1 MEGKRFDS
9 VARGLAQRRTRR
21 GIFGTLG
28 AATLVLAGGPSAF
41 AAKHR
46 KAKNKSDD
54 SGGGDS
60 PIPGTQVGGI
70 WDETI
75 AICHFDA
82 ESGEVEVMEVSTP
95 TVPQYLNAGDTL
107 YMDCCVDVDCPKRLC
122 LTSTGCIEGAC
133 SYDTA
138 AGEAC
143 GMGDG
148 TTGVCDKNAKCVS
161 SGVTEAPIVG

>member
-9 VARGLAQRRTRR
+9 VTRGLAWQRSRR
-21 GIFGTLG
+21 GLFGVLG
-28 AATLVLAGGPSAF
+28 GSALAIVASSSGF
-41 AAKHR
+41 AAKNKR
-46 KAKNKSDD
+46 DKNKSDD
-54 SGGGDS
+54 SEGGG
-60 PIPGTQVGGI
+60 PNPGTQVGGI

-75 AICHFDA
+75 AICHWDP
-82 ESGEVEVMEVSTP
+82 ESGEVQVMEVSTP

-107 YMDCCVDVDCPKRLC
+107 FLDCCVDIDCPKRLC

-143 GMGDG
+143 GVGDG
-148 TTGVCDKNAKCVS
+148 TTGVCDKNARCVG
-161 SGVTEAPIVG
+161 SGISDAPVMG